1 MIIMKKIIPFLPLL
15 LIVCSEAPE
24 IKLPELPEP
33 TGRVVLAEHFT
44 EDP

>member
-1 MIIMKKIIPFLPLL
+1 MKKIIFFLL
-15 LIVCSEAPE
+15 LIIMFCSEAPE